1 MYTEI
6 QEYLIVTNTNGTIID
21 IDGQQYQLDANK
33 YLTLRDVNGTAM
45 LTTNFPIQLV
55 QMGQVMLHI

>member
-1 MYTEI
+1 MYTEQ

-21 IDGQQYQLDANK
+21 IDGPKYQIDANK
-33 YLTLRDVNGTAM
+33 YLALRDFNGTAM

-55 QMGQVMLHI
+55 QMGQVILHI